1 MSDLKLPGDVLED
14 AYITALLFTETDEDG
29 VHLDV
34 NWTAGDIDAAALVT
48 LMHDARAFYLA
59 CADLIKDENLR
70 GDNTAYPALDMA
82 GHDLA
87 MTKNGHGV
95 GFWDGGWKED
105 VGKILTYAA
114 KAQGERHLYVENGR
128 IYVS

>member
-70 GDNTAYPALDMA
+70 GDNTAYPALDS
-82 GHDLA
+82 
-87 MTKNGHGV
+87 V
-95 GFWDGGWKED
+95 
-105 VGKILTYAA
+105 
-114 KAQGERHLYVENGR
+114 GERVEGAAVPDAAYAVQPPDKVHHVVR
-128 IYVS
+128 RRADRLVHDEDAVEGAIAQRT